1 MKKTPLNQTHIDAGA
16 RMVDFGG
23 WHMPVQYSGLS
34 QEHIAV
40 RTKAGLFDVSHMGEV
55 TVEGEGSEE
64 FLNYLVTNN
73 VSKLVDCQAQYTVM
87 CYESG
92 GVVDDLLVY
101 RRAKNKYLLCINAG
115 NIDKDWEWIRT
126 QAAKFPKATCRNVS
140 DEFSQIALQGPLSV
154 QILERLT
161 DFNLSE
167 IKYYNFAETDVAGRP
182 VILSRTGYTGEDGFE
197 IYAQAADGPFL
208 WNQIMEAGSPMGLIP
223 AGLGARDTLRTE
235 MKFPLYGHEIDQNTN
250 PLEAGLGWVVKLDK
264 PGDFLGK
271 AALQKVKAAGLT
283 RSLVGLKVLDRGI
296 ARQGYEI
303 FDSDQKGVAGTVT
316 SGTPSPSLGY
326 PIAIGYVKKELSAP
340 GTRLTIKV
348 RDRFYPAEVVATP
361 FYKRSPPG

>member
-23 WHMPVQYSGLS
+23 WHMPVQYTGLS
-34 QEHIAV
+34 QEHAAV

-55 TVEGEGSEE
+55 TVEGEGAEE
-64 FLNYLVTNN
+64 FLNHLVTNN
-73 VSKLVDCQAQYTVM
+73 VSKLVNGQAQYTVM

-101 RRAKNKYLLCINAG
+101 RRAANKYLLCINAG
-115 NIDKDWEWIRT
+115 NIDKDWDWIRKL
-126 QAAKFPKATCRNVS
+126 AEKFPRAQCKNVS
-140 DEFSQIALQGPLSV
+140 DEFSQIALQGPLAP
-154 QILERLT
+154 QILARLT
-161 DFNLSE
+161 SFDLAS
-167 IKYYNFAETDVAGRP
+167 IKYYHFAETDVAGKP
-182 VILSRTGYTGEDGFE
+182 VIVSRTGYTGEDGFE
-197 IYAQAADGPFL
+197 IYARAEDGTYL
-208 WNQIMEAGSPMGLIP
+208 WKQIMEAGGPMGLIP

-250 PLEAGLGWVVKLDK
+250 PLDAGLGWVVKLDK
-264 PGDFLGK
+264 PADFVGK
-271 AALQKVKAAGLT
+271 AALQKAKAAGLT
-283 RSLVGLKVLDRGI
+283 RALVGLKVLDKGI

-303 FDSDQKGVAGTVT
+303 YDNDQKSVVGSVT

-340 GTRLTIKV
+340 GTRLAVKV
-348 RDRFYPAEVVATP
+348 RDRFFPAEVVPTP
-361 FYKRSPPG
+361 FYKR